1 MNTTTKQNERCNEV
15 LLSTLGADELAGVHG
30 GAHYN
35 CRDAD
40 GIVPESYGSYGEDWL
55 GITDTIS
62 RNPCQ
67 RAIRYDVDN
76 MSGAGPNDWRRLRAH
91 ERAHSRGWDHG
102 QGSPRRNPAH
112 NPYIDITGR

>member
-1 MNTTTKQNERCNEV
+1 MTTTVNNADRV
-15 LLSTLGADELAGVHG
+15 HVSLSTLPAEALEAVHG

-40 GIVPESYGSYGEDWL
+40 GYVPESYGRWGGEWL
-55 GITDTIS
+55 GITDVIS

-67 RAIRYDVDN
+67 RAIRYDTYN
-76 MSGAGPNDWRRLRAH
+76 MRGAGPNDWARLRAH
-91 ERAHSRGWDHG
+91 ERAHARGWDHG
-102 QGSPRRNPAH
+102 QGSPSRNPAH